1 MSDNNPR
8 ASAGAATKKR
18 NPDGYRMNVYFKADI
33 WERLSKHVKQRKR
46 DVAPEISYSGEINRA
61 LERYLPAVK

>member
-1 MSDNNPR
+1 MSENTTR
-8 ASAGAATKKR
+8 AGTAGPKKR

-46 DVAPEISYSGEINRA
+46 DVAPEISYSGEIHRA